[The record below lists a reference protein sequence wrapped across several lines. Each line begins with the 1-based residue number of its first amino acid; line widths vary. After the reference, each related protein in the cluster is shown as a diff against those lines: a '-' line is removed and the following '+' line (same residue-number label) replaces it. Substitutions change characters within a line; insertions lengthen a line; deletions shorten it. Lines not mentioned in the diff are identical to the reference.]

1 MKVAGKE
8 VVKQLLGE
16 VPFTAELYWLLRQ
29 RGKPLQSRFSLRHLQ
44 AQLPELVQQAEALRS
59 VNTMNAAAGRKVFIF
74 ATLHYWIE
82 HTALLGIALAAQGH
96 KVTLGYLPYAEWQSP
111 INRFDLRRQNAYA
124 SKVLSQAAPLI
135 ETVSFLT
142 ARSMFTRV
150 PDEVMQAVQQ
160 VTVYDTQ
167 YTLQVE
173 DIDLNSEVYKLRL
186 ERNTEIARSVLGW
199 LKANRPD
206 VVIIPNGT
214 IQELGVV
221 YRVARYLGIRT
232 VTYEFG
238 DQRQRI
244 WLAQNSEVMRQETDG
259 LWQASDGRS
268 LSPDQL
274 ERMRSL
280 FMARQRGALWENF
293 ARLWQDTP
301 AEGGEKARAA
311 LGLDERPVVLL
322 ATNVLGDS
330 LTLGRQVFSQSMAEW
345 ISRTVQYFAGRPDV
359 QFVIRIHPG
368 EVLTHGLSMVD
379 VVKQVLP
386 KLPEHIRLIGPKDK
400 VNTYDL
406 IEVADVGLVYTTTV
420 GMEMAMFGVPVI
432 VSGRTHYRGRG
443 FTYDPDSWVAY
454 FKQLGQILSK
464 PSAFKLSRPQ
474 VESAWEYAYRFFFE
488 YPHPFPWHLVRV
500 WDDYK
505 ARPLAQVCS
514 PEGMQHYGATFKY
527 LVGDPIDW
535 QAILQADGKRH
546 SNGNHFDSQQ
556 NGLAAEDG
564 AQDSPKLGIPQTG
577 GASVSARRAV
587 ISQVA
592 KQKMQGVDAP
602 ASHEPTSTHR
612 QMGPNEPAPL
622 GKTAPSPKVA
632 SPKKAAAP
640 QQDAVP
646 KKARSPKKAGDK

>member
-44 AQLPELVQQAEALRS
+44 TQFPEILQQAEVLRKDAP
-59 VNTMNAAAGRKVFIF
+59 TGRKVFIF

-82 HTALLGIALAAQGH
+82 HAALLGTSLAAQGH
-96 KVTLGYLPYAEWQSP
+96 KVTLGFMPYAEWQSP

-124 SKVLSQAAPLI
+124 SKVLSLSAPLM

-142 ARSMFTRV
+142 TRSMFTRI
-150 PDEVMQAVQQ
+150 PDEVMHAVEQ

-173 DIDLNSEVYKLRL
+173 DIDPTSEVYKLRL
-186 ERNTEIARSVLGW
+186 ERNTEIARAALGW

-206 VVIIPNGT
+206 VVIVPNGT
-214 IQELGVV
+214 IQELGIV
-221 YRVARYLGIRT
+221 YRVARYLNIPT

-244 WLAQNSEVMRQETDG
+244 WLAQNAEVMRQETDTM
-259 LWQASDGRS
+259 WQARS
-268 LSPDQL
+268 GSSLTADQL
-274 ERMRSL
+274 ERMRAL

-311 LGLDERPVVLL
+311 LGLDSRPVVLL

-359 QFVIRIHPG
+359 QFVIRVHPG
-368 EVLTHGLSMVD
+368 EVLTHGQSMVE
-379 VVKQVLP
+379 VVHQVLP
-386 KLPEHIRLIGPKDK
+386 RLPEHIRLITPKDK
-400 VNTYDL
+400 INTYDL

-420 GMEMAMFGVPVI
+420 GMEMAMSGVPVI
-432 VSGRTHYRGRG
+432 VAGQTHYRGRG
-443 FTYDPDSWVAY
+443 FTQDPESWVSY
-454 FKQLGQILSK
+454 FKLLGAILTH
-464 PSAFKLSRPQ
+464 PADYRLPRPQ
-474 VESAWEYAYRFFFE
+474 IEAAWEYAYRFFFQ
-488 YPHPFPWHLVRV
+488 YPRPFPWHLVRV

-505 ARPLAQVCS
+505 VRPLAMVCG
-514 PEGMQHYGATFKY
+514 PDGQHLYGETFRY

-535 QAILQADGKRH
+535 GSILQSDGR
-546 SNGNHFDSQQ
+546 
-556 NGLAAEDG
+556 AEDV
-564 AQDSPKLGIPQTG
+564 ASHEAKTRPVEPTAAG
-577 GASVSARRAV
+577 GASAEDS
-587 ISQVA
+587 
-592 KQKMQGVDAP
+592 
-602 ASHEPTSTHR
+602 
-612 QMGPNEPAPL
+612 MGEDMGGPL
-622 GKTAPSPKVA
+622 EGVA
-632 SPKKAAAP
+632 SSDDQRPVIP
-640 QQDAVP
+640 TTGP
-646 KKARSPKKAGDK
+646 ARARKGSPRSAKTK